1 MNNII
6 KENWEII
13 EQKLIK
19 NMYEDGEFP
28 LSLADEIKNV
38 LERQIDSGWVK
49 CSESLPE
56 YTDDY
61 NVTVGI
67 GSILGY
73 FEEVRTY
80 RYEIFNGKN
89 PYRKWI
95 IPNNFNEIVNV
106 IAWKNLPKPYQESEV
121 L

>member
-1 MNNII
+1 MSEESALVSWFNERRG
-6 KENWEII
+6 KTL
-13 EQKLIK
+13 KLNDRGI
-19 NMYEDGEFP
+19 
-28 LSLADEIKNV
+28 NV
-38 LERQIDSGWVK
+38 VISALEKQINGGWVK
-49 CSESLPE
+49 CSDELPK

-89 PYRKWI
+89 PYQKWI

-106 IAWKNLPKPYQESEV
+106 IAWKNLPTPYQESEV